1 MRNTTLQK
9 GERLDRNVSLVYI
22 LPMKLLAAIL
32 VFLTAT
38 TASAAFYAS
47 KFGGVGIDGAP
58 WADGRIVVK
67 QVVAGG
73 PAHLAGIK
81 AGDVITHID
90 GKPTEGSD
98 FKDMVEHRL
107 RGREGTPVEIVIR
120 RPGST
125 KLLKFILTRRQLVIP
140 PKK

>member
-1 MRNTTLQK
+1 
-9 GERLDRNVSLVYI
+9 
-22 LPMKLLAAIL
+22 MKVAMIAIL
-32 VFLTAT
+32 LVLQAVSSGT
-38 TASAAFYAS
+38 AAFYSS

-90 GKPTEGSD
+90 GKATEGSD
-98 FKDMVEHRL
+98 FKEMVEFRL
-107 RGREGTPVEIVIR
+107 RGRAGTAVMIKIR
-120 RPGST
+120 RPGE
-125 KLLKFILTRRQLVIP
+125 LKPYTFRLVRRQLTIP

>member
-1 MRNTTLQK
+1 MTLLIATSAIAGNSARN
-9 GERLDRNVSLVYI
+9 
-22 LPMKLLAAIL
+22 
-32 VFLTAT
+32 
-38 TASAAFYAS
+38 
-47 KFGGVGIDGAP
+47 FGGVGIDGAP

-67 QVVAGG
+67 QLVAGG

-90 GKPTEGSD
+90 GKPTEGSN
-98 FKDMVEHRL
+98 FKEMVERL
-107 RGREGTPVEIVIR
+107 RGRAGTPIEIVIR

-140 PKK
+140 PKQ